1 MNMNS
6 LMKMLAEGEKITM
19 LTAYD
24 ATFAA
29 VADLAGIEIILVGD
43 SLGMVCQGHNST
55 LPVTLEAMRYHTE
68 CVARGLQKQNGRPLV
83 LGDMP
88 FGTYATPEQAF
99 RSASVL
105 MQAGAHMVKLEGGA
119 WLAPTV
125 EFLVTRGIPVCGH
138 LGLTPQSV
146 NTLGGY
152 RVQGRTES
160 AAVLPFKSLS
170 VDKEN
175 EYFADGI
182 ADEVRGK
189 LSRVSGLAVIASS
202 SAVQYKGSTKKPQ
215 EIATELGADYLLVG
229 TVRWAGAEGGKR
241 RVQVVPELIDA
252 RSGDVKWQQSFDTD
266 ITDVFEVQSQIA
278 TRVAGALGVALGNF
292 LAADDSPW
300 ELLMTTG
307 LIYAMP
313 PAAIYYTFKRYMV
326 GGLTAGAVKS

>member
-1 MNMNS
+1 MSVQPSAPPAGKRPAMTLHS
-6 LMKMLAEGEKITM
+6 LMKMLADGEKITM

-24 ATFAA
+24 ASFAA

-55 LPVTLEAMRYHTE
+55 LPVTLDDMRYHTE

-88 FGTYATPEQAF
+88 FGSYATPEQAF

-138 LGLTPQSV
+138 IGLTPQSV

-160 AAVLPFKSLS
+160 AAQQLMQDSLQLQNAGAQALVLEMVPAVLS
-170 VDKEN
+170 GEITRALKTCATVGIGAGVDTAGQILVLHDMLGVTQGKVPK
-175 EYFADGI
+175 FAHNFM
-182 ADEVRGK
+182 ADT
-189 LSRVSGLAVIASS
+189 
-202 SAVQYKGSTKKPQ
+202 GSV
-215 EIATELGADYLLVG
+215 LGAMQ
-229 TVRWAGAEGGKR
+229 A
-241 RVQVVPELIDA
+241 
-252 RSGDVKWQQSFDTD
+252 F
-266 ITDVFEVQSQIA
+266 VQSVKEK
-278 TRVAGALGVALGNF
+278 RFPVN
-292 LAADDSPW
+292 
-300 ELLMTTG
+300 ELH
-307 LIYAMP
+307 AW
-313 PAAIYYTFKRYMV
+313 
-326 GGLTAGAVKS
+326 

>member
-1 MNMNS
+1 MSVQPSAPPTGKRPAMTLHS
-6 LMKMLAEGEKITM
+6 LKKMLAEGEKIAM

-24 ATFAA
+24 ASFAA
-29 VADLAGIEIILVGD
+29 VADLAGVEIILVGD

-55 LPVTLEAMRYHTE
+55 LPVTLDDMRYHTE

-138 LGLTPQSV
+138 IGLTPQSV

-160 AAVLPFKSLS
+160 AAQQLMQDSLQLQNAGAQALVLEMVPAALS
-170 VDKEN
+170 GEITRALKTCATVGIGAGVDTAGQILVLHDMLGVTQGKVPK
-175 EYFADGI
+175 FAHNFMTE
-182 ADEVRGK
+182 A
-189 LSRVSGLAVIASS
+189 
-202 SAVQYKGSTKKPQ
+202 GSV
-215 EIATELGADYLLVG
+215 LGAMQ
-229 TVRWAGAEGGKR
+229 A
-241 RVQVVPELIDA
+241 
-252 RSGDVKWQQSFDTD
+252 F
-266 ITDVFEVQSQIA
+266 VQSVKEK
-278 TRVAGALGVALGNF
+278 RFPVN
-292 LAADDSPW
+292 
-300 ELLMTTG
+300 ELH
-307 LIYAMP
+307 AW
-313 PAAIYYTFKRYMV
+313 
-326 GGLTAGAVKS
+326 

>member
-1 MNMNS
+1 MTLNS

-29 VADLAGIEIILVGD
+29 VADLAGLEIILVGD

-55 LPVTLEAMRYHTE
+55 IPVTLDNMRYHTE

-88 FGTYATPEQAF
+88 FGSYATPEQAF

-119 WLAPTV
+119 WLATTV

-138 LGLTPQSV
+138 IGLTPQSV

-160 AAVLPFKSLS
+160 AAQQLMHDALQLQNAGAQALVMEMVPAALSGEITRALTTCATIGIGAGVDTAGQILVLHDMLGVTQGKVPK
-170 VDKEN
+170 
-175 EYFADGI
+175 FARNFMTDTGN
-182 ADEVRGK
+182 V
-189 LSRVSGLAVIASS
+189 
-202 SAVQYKGSTKKPQ
+202 
-215 EIATELGADYLLVG
+215 LGAMQ
-229 TVRWAGAEGGKR
+229 AF
-241 RVQVVPELIDA
+241 VQ
-252 RSGDVKWQQSFDTD
+252 
-266 ITDVFEVQSQIA
+266 
-278 TRVAGALGVALGNF
+278 
-292 LAADDSPW
+292 
-300 ELLMTTG
+300 
-307 LIYAMP
+307 
-313 PAAIYYTFKRYMV
+313 
-326 GGLTAGAVKS
+326 AVKEKRFPVNELHAW

>member
-1 MNMNS
+1 MSVQPSAPTASLRPAMNMHS

-19 LTAYD
+19 ITAYD

-29 VADLAGIEIILVGD
+29 VADLAGVEIILVGD

-88 FGTYATPEQAF
+88 FGSYATPEQAF

-160 AAVLPFKSLS
+160 AAQQLMNDSLLLQNAGAQALVLEMVPAVLS
-170 VDKEN
+170 GEITRALKTCATVGIGAGVDTAGQILVLHDMLGVTQGKVPK
-175 EYFADGI
+175 FAHNFM
-182 ADEVRGK
+182 AE
-189 LSRVSGLAVIASS
+189 SGSILGAMQAFVQAV
-202 SAVQYKGSTKKPQ
+202 KTKKFPVN
-215 EIATELGADYLLVG
+215 ELHA
-229 TVRWAGAEGGKR
+229 W
-241 RVQVVPELIDA
+241 
-252 RSGDVKWQQSFDTD
+252 
-266 ITDVFEVQSQIA
+266 
-278 TRVAGALGVALGNF
+278 
-292 LAADDSPW
+292 
-300 ELLMTTG
+300 
-307 LIYAMP
+307 
-313 PAAIYYTFKRYMV
+313 
-326 GGLTAGAVKS
+326 

>member
-1 MNMNS
+1 MSVQPYAPPAGKRPAMTLHS
-6 LMKMLAEGEKITM
+6 LMKMLADGEKITM

-24 ATFAA
+24 ASFAA

-55 LPVTLEAMRYHTE
+55 LPVTLDDMRYHTE

-88 FGTYATPEQAF
+88 FGSYATPEQAF

-105 MQAGAHMVKLEGGA
+105 MQAGAHMVKLEGGT

-160 AAVLPFKSLS
+160 AAQQLMNDSLTLQNAGAQALVLEMVPAVLS
-170 VDKEN
+170 GEITRALTSCATVGIGAGVDTAGQILVLHDMLGVTQGKVPK
-175 EYFADGI
+175 FAHNFMT
-182 ADEVRGK
+182 E
-189 LSRVSGLAVIASS
+189 SGSI
-202 SAVQYKGSTKKPQ
+202 
-215 EIATELGADYLLVG
+215 LGAMQ
-229 TVRWAGAEGGKR
+229 AF
-241 RVQVVPELIDA
+241 VQ
-252 RSGDVKWQQSFDTD
+252 
-266 ITDVFEVQSQIA
+266 
-278 TRVAGALGVALGNF
+278 
-292 LAADDSPW
+292 
-300 ELLMTTG
+300 
-307 LIYAMP
+307 
-313 PAAIYYTFKRYMV
+313 
-326 GGLTAGAVKS
+326 AVKNKKFPVNELHAW